1 MKSAPSKNFF
11 LISFLPAIAYWY
23 LDENYPVKIALAGG
37 LILAV
42 IEVLIEKIFTKHVH
56 TISKFNFFLILL
68 LGALSFLGDDGVWF
82 KLQPLFTG
90 IGMSAFMFYRLKRGK
105 GLLLE
110 MMESMP
116 QKKNVLLPDFVFQ
129 MMEWHMAFF
138 LLGYGIFMAVL
149 AIYASTGMWA
159 FFKTIGF
166 YLAFAVYMVIEFVMI
181 KRVMNRLK
189 YQSMIFQ
196 AGKSQESSP
205 DDQR

>member
-149 AIYASTGMWA
+149 AIYASTGTWA

>member
-116 QKKNVLLPDFVFQ
+116 QKKNVQLPDFVFQ

-138 LLGYGIFMAVL
+138 LLGYGFFMAVL
-149 AIYASTGMWA
+149 AIYASTGTWA

>member
-23 LDENYPVKIALAGG
+23 LDENYPVKIALTGG

-56 TISKFNFFLILL
+56 TISKFNFFLILF

-116 QKKNVLLPDFVFQ
+116 QKKNVQLPDFVFQ

-149 AIYASTGMWA
+149 AIYATTGTWA

-166 YLAFAVYMVIEFVMI
+166 YLAFAVYMVIEFVLI
-181 KRVMNRLK
+181 RRVMNRLK

-196 AGKSQESSP
+196 AGKNQESSP

>member
-1 MKSAPSKNFF
+1 
-11 LISFLPAIAYWY
+11 
-23 LDENYPVKIALAGG
+23 
-37 LILAV
+37 
-42 IEVLIEKIFTKHVH
+42 
-56 TISKFNFFLILL
+56 
-68 LGALSFLGDDGVWF
+68 
-82 KLQPLFTG
+82 
-90 IGMSAFMFYRLKRGK
+90 
-105 GLLLE
+105 
-110 MMESMP
+110 
-116 QKKNVLLPDFVFQ
+116 
-129 MMEWHMAFF
+129 MAFF

-149 AIYASTGMWA
+149 AIYASTGTWA

>member
-23 LDENYPVKIALAGG
+23 LDENYPVKIALTGG

-42 IEVLIEKIFTKHVH
+42 IEILIEKIFTKHVH
-56 TISKFNFFLILL
+56 TISKFNFFLILF

-90 IGMSAFMFYRLKRGK
+90 IGMSAFMVYRLKRGK
-105 GLLLE
+105 GLLFE

-116 QKKNVLLPDFVFQ
+116 QKKNVQLPDFVFQ
-129 MMEWHMAFF
+129 MMEWHMVFF

-149 AIYASTGMWA
+149 ALYASTGTWA

-166 YLAFAVYMVIEFVMI
+166 YLAFAVYMVIEFILI

-189 YQSMIFQ
+189 YQAMIFQ
-196 AGKSQESSP
+196 AGKNQESSP
-205 DDQR
+205 DGQR